1 MPPFPNDK
9 STRRR
14 RNRKRP
20 RNKRSDQ
27 YKRTR
32 RTSRIMIPR
41 RKRITFLPVDETNSN
56 SNRRPTNR
64 RLPYSLVV
72 WQVLPRLDNN
82 WESPTKVVGN
92 RHDHHI
98 HHNNSRSNNS
108 HWFRIPTT
116 TATGPTTSTTIRT
129 FDDDHDTSNKEK
141 EDLDLVLRFL
151 LFCHHHKPWLAPPPT
166 NLPLPLYR
174 LLHNDTRIDNGPA
187 KWMHRPLSVWGRPIH
202 HPKEVKDEWDRIV
215 VQQRQKIE
223 EEKTTESWSTTR
235 TTTTTRQSTIEPC
248 QQPKRKMP
256 LTITTTTTTPTEP
269 YRRTMLRLIPLL
281 LPGSSPPPL
290 PWLLRRYP

>member
-1 MPPFPNDK
+1 
-9 STRRR
+9 
-14 RNRKRP
+14 
-20 RNKRSDQ
+20 
-27 YKRTR
+27 
-32 RTSRIMIPR
+32 MIPR

-64 RLPYSLVV
+64 RRPYYLLV
-72 WQVLPRLDNN
+72 QHFLPRLDK
-82 WESPTKVVGN
+82 WENPTKVVGN

-98 HHNNSRSNNS
+98 HHSQ
-108 HWFRIPTT
+108 WFRIPTT
-116 TATGPTTSTTIRT
+116 IATDPTTTTTIRT

-151 LFCHHHKPWLAPPPT
+151 LFCQHHKPWLAPPPT
-166 NLPLPLYR
+166 NLRLPLYR
-174 LLHNDTRIDNGPA
+174 LPHNDTRIDNGPA
-187 KWMHRPLSVWGRPIH
+187 KWMRPPLSVWGRPIH
-202 HPKEVKDEWDRIV
+202 HPEEVKDEWDRIV

-256 LTITTTTTTPTEP
+256 LTTTPTEP
-269 YRRTMLRLIPLL
+269 YRHTMLRLILIL

-290 PWLLRRYP
+290 PWLLRRYPQIVLLLLLRFLVRRRIWIVHSTNFRYDQELFIQRQEQQPQALVLPRIV